1 MKSLRSSFS
10 KPLRSCGIA
19 VMAVLICIAL
29 FSHAAT
35 ARLVADNQINLTA
48 AQNTATQSTSS
59 SSSASL
65 GVGFSL
71 GTRKRQELVELCR
84 KVRQLQMERDILSTA
99 GPSLQAEASRRSQRL
114 HADPSPGLRAGT
126 TPGGFIRHW
135 TTCRPITLRGNT
147 VNRNHHRQ
155 NHQNNRRP
163 KTAYPP
169 HASHLWT
176 RRFRA

>member
-1 MKSLRSSFS
+1 MP
-10 KPLRSCGIA
+10 KPHIPPKPPYSAQFREQMVELVQTGRNPNELAREFGCHVTSILSW
-19 VMAVLICIAL
+19 MRK
-29 FSHAAT
+29 
-35 ARLVADNQINLTA
+35 ARLNLPA
-48 AQNTATQSTSS
+48 GSVPPELPLG
-59 SSSASL
+59 ASE
-65 GVGFSL
+65 
-71 GTRKRQELVELCR
+71 RQELVELCR

-99 GPSLQAEASRRSQRL
+99 DPSLQAEASRRSQRL

-147 VNRNHHRQ
+147 VNKNHHRQ

-169 HASHLWT
+169 RASHLWT